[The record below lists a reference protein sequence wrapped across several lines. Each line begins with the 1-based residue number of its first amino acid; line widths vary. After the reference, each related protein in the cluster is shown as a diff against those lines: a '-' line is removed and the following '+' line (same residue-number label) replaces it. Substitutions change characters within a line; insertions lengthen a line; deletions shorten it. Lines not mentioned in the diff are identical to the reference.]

1 MEWRQIEEKWMEMT
15 FRLQAVPA
23 TARLE
28 ELPNGTAENG
38 SHAGSEADAAA
49 DHAANLEAANTP
61 AMA

>member
-1 MEWRQIEEKWMEMT
+1 MEMT

-23 TARLE
+23 TALLE
-28 ELPNGTAENG
+28 ESPNGAAENW
-38 SHAGSEADAAA
+38 SHAGSEADAEA